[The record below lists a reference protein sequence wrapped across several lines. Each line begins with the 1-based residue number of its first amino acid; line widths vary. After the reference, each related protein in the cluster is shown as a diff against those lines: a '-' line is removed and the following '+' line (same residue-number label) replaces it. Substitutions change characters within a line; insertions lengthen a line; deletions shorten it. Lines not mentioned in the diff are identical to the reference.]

1 MTPLSYHSSNLSLI
15 ALETMRLLVQ
25 KFGFNVVSICLIRS
39 IQIWLSAY
47 LFLNFQ
53 DLSGEV
59 ETYLKK

>member
-1 MTPLSYHSSNLSLI
+1 MW
-15 ALETMRLLVQ
+15 LLVQ

-39 IQIWLSAY
+39 IHIWLSAY